1 MRRRR
6 LGTICLSCCFLWTL
20 AGALASPTR
29 GLAAST
35 SFAGAEDAGEAE
47 ALFGQGKQLAA
58 EGRLAEAEVPLQ
70 KAVLLSPKN
79 IEMLTLLGKVKAR
92 LGEDG
97 DAALLFKRVVEA
109 EPDSAEAHL
118 DLAIA
123 LADAKDLPG
132 ALKEATRAERLA
144 PGAAAV
150 HLNRARLLS
159 DMARIPEAREEFAA
173 ASKLDP
179 QNAETSFLWGSF
191 ELDNH
196 HAAAATP
203 LLRKVISTQPNN
215 FKAYFLL
222 GKSLDLQDR
231 PQEAIEMWRRAVAI
245 NPDDQQ
251 AVYALSQALRDTDPA
266 ASAEFLAKF
275 KNLQVQKDRLDQAKN
290 LGNQAYAA
298 MQVRDWNTA
307 ITALGKALEIC
318 QSCAL
323 QADLYQHLGLAECHS
338 GNLDGGEQD
347 LRRALALKPDD
358 TTTVQ
363 ALTWVADQR
372 KNNRTPQP

>member
-1 MRRRR
+1 MSVPD
-6 LGTICLSCCFLWTL
+6 TDN
-20 AGALASPTR
+20 
-29 GLAAST
+29 AST
-35 SFAGAEDAGEAE
+35 ADA
-47 ALFGQGKQLAA
+47 LYSQGKQLAA
-58 EGRLAEAEVPLQ
+58 QGRLAEAEVPLQ

-79 IEMLTLLGKVKAR
+79 VPLLTLLGKVKAR

-97 DAALLFKRVVEA
+97 DAALLFRRVVEA
-109 EPDSAEAHL
+109 EPGSAEAHL

-123 LADAKDLPG
+123 LADAKDLSG
-132 ALKEATRAERLA
+132 ALKEATKAERLA
-144 PGAAAV
+144 PGAAAA

-159 DMARIPEAREEFAA
+159 DMGRIPEAREEFAA
-173 ASKLDP
+173 ASRLDP

-196 HAAAATP
+196 RPAAATP
-203 LLRKVISTQPNN
+203 LLRKVVSSQPNN
-215 FKAYFLL
+215 FEACFLL
-222 GKSLDLQDR
+222 GKSLDLQAR

-266 ASAEFLAKF
+266 ASAEFLARF
-275 KNLQVQKDRLDQAKN
+275 KNLQAQRDRLDQAKN

-298 MQVRDWNTA
+298 MQASDWNTA

-372 KNNRTPQP
+372 RNNRTAPP